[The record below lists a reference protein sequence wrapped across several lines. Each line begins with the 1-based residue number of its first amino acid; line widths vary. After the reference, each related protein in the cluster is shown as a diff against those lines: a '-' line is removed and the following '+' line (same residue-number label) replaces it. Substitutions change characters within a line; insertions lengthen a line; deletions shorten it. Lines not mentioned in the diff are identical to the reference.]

1 MARRTAV
8 ACLLTDIVRAGLLLL
23 GLLIGLMRAAPALAQ
38 TLPST
43 QAHPAMQVPV
53 IALHAGQ
60 SEIGLSDRVLLR
72 VDPEGLAQP
81 QDILARGGFMS
92 PGPADLQPGYSRAT
106 YWLRADLVN
115 RSPEIQ
121 RRALQVPP
129 TRLEQVS
136 LFTRIDGG
144 PWRLSSAGTSVPFAA
159 RELPWR
165 VSTFALTLA
174 PGQRMELMLR
184 VASRS
189 AILLQPRLWEP
200 SALVARQQ
208 RILLLD
214 GLLLGMMLLVTALAA
229 TLALVLRDR
238 AYAYTALCMA
248 SFVLYDQS
256 IRGTSFMLLW
266 PQATDWAVRALGTFG
281 ALGPLMQL
289 MAIGHMLDLP
299 RRQPRVHLV
308 LSLLALASLLAMT
321 LMLWGDY
328 RQGTQIAVV
337 LNNMLLAGTIAAV
350 WRARRQPLAGAWL
363 AMTLAGLVGVTPRHV
378 ELLGLHA
385 PDLLSDYALPVTG
398 LLGIMVVLGNLLHKL
413 HQERR
418 RYEQRLEQA
427 VKMRTQDLT
436 EARERAE
443 RSDQVKGRLLGYLG
457 HDLRAPLASMVQV
470 ARQLRPDTD
479 FETGRQ
485 AIEHSSLLALEMID
499 EMHHFARD
507 PQSEARLEIVPAP
520 LYLHALLHDIVN
532 QSQALARAG
541 GNRLTLDL
549 AGHLPEVVELDAR
562 RLRQVLVN
570 LLANAAKF
578 TRAGHIRLGARIDMS
593 GQLELTVSD
602 NGPGLTQTD
611 LTRVFEPFVRGQ
623 STEDR
628 PGIGLGLSIVQQM
641 VEAMGGAVGVSSQ
654 TGQGASFRVQLP
666 WTPAAEE
673 DVMWPPAKPW
683 LARCIGLDRIV
694 LLLDPCASVRE
705 ALRERLALA
714 EFQCIEAQDLLEA
727 KALLNA
733 QPVSLLVAEPEIT
746 PYMLDWIEG
755 CRRLQPALA
764 VLLCSRRLSPVE
776 RRWPGLL
783 KPAAESEWWA
793 AVEQAM
799 APPPPLPSRRGGAQL
814 TSPSA

>member
-1 MARRTAV
+1 MSAARRAAV
-8 ACLLTDIVRAGLLLL
+8 ARVLTDL
-23 GLLIGLMRAAPALAQ
+23 ALARLIRIGILALMLM
-38 TLPST
+38 LPVSGRA
-43 QAHPAMQVPV
+43 QASGQGLTAQVPV

-60 SEIGLSDRVLLR
+60 PEIGLGDRVLLR

-106 YWLRADLVN
+106 YWLRTDLVN

-144 PWRLSSAGTSVPFAA
+144 PWRLSPAGTSVPFAA

-189 AILLQPRLWEP
+189 SIFLQPRLWESP
-200 SALVARQQ
+200 ALVTQQ
-208 RILLLD
+208 QQILMLD
-214 GLLLGMMLLVTALAA
+214 GTLLGMMLLVTALATA
-229 TLALVLRDR
+229 LAAALRDR
-238 AYAYTALCMA
+238 AYVYTALCMA
-248 SFVLYDQS
+248 GFVLYDQS
-256 IRGTSFMLLW
+256 MRGTAFMLLW
-266 PQATDWAVRALGTFG
+266 PQATDWAVRSLGTFG
-281 ALGPLMQL
+281 ALTALMQL
-289 MAIGHMLDLP
+289 MAIGHMLELP
-299 RRQPRVHLV
+299 QRQPRLHLG
-308 LSLLALASLLAMT
+308 LSLLALASLLNMT
-321 LMLWGDY
+321 QMLWGDY
-328 RQGTQIAVV
+328 QQGTQIAGL
-337 LNNMLLAGTIAAV
+337 LNNVLLVCNIVAIV
-350 WRARRQPLAGAWL
+350 RARLQRQPLAGTWL
-363 AMTLAGLVGVTPRHV
+363 AMSLTGLLGLLPRHV
-378 ELLGLHA
+378 ELLGLR
-385 PDLLSDYALPVTG
+385 PNDMLSDYAPPVTS
-398 LLGIMVVLGNLLHKL
+398 LLGVMVVLGNLLHKL

-427 VKMRTQDLT
+427 VKTRTQDLT

-479 FETGRQ
+479 FEAGRQ

-520 LYLHALLHDIVN
+520 LYLHALLHDIAN

-578 TRAGHIRLGARIDMS
+578 TRAGHIRLGARIDVA
-593 GQLELTVSD
+593 GRLELTVSD
-602 NGPGLTQTD
+602 NGPGLAPTD

-623 STEDR
+623 STEEH

-641 VEAMGGAVGVSSQ
+641 VEAMGGSVGVSSP
-654 TGQGASFRVQLP
+654 TGQGASFQVHLP
-666 WTPAAEE
+666 WTPATEQ

-683 LARCIGLDRIV
+683 LARCIGQDRIV

-727 KALLNA
+727 KALLHG

-764 VLLCSRRLSPVE
+764 VLLCSRRMSPVE

-783 KPAAESEWWA
+783 KPAAETEWWA
-793 AVEQAM
+793 AVKQAL
-799 APPPPLPSRRGGAQL
+799 APPPPLPSR
-814 TSPSA
+814 

>member
-1 MARRTAV
+1 MQWLGQLLVVLTLGLGAANAAPGGPAPAPEPLPVV
-8 ACLLTDIVRAGLLLL
+8 ALHPGQPELLLAERML
-23 GLLIGLMRAAPALAQ
+23 LKIDPDGL
-38 TLPST
+38 T
-43 QAHPAMQVPV
+43 QPDE
-53 IALHAGQ
+53 L
-60 SEIGLSDRVLLR
+60 
-72 VDPEGLAQP
+72 
-81 QDILARGGFMS
+81 LARGGFIR
-92 PGPADLQPGYSRAT
+92 PTPADLRPGYSSAT
-106 YWLRADLVN
+106 YWLRMELVN
-115 RSPEIQ
+115 RTAQPEQ
-121 RRALQVPP
+121 RALQVPP

-136 LFTRIDGG
+136 LYTRIDGG
-144 PWRLSSAGTSVPFAA
+144 PWRLSQAGTSVPFSE
-159 RELPWR
+159 RERSLR
-165 VSTFALTLA
+165 ISTFALTLA
-174 PGQRMELMLR
+174 PGQRMELLLR

-189 AILLQPRLWEP
+189 SLLLQPQLWE
-200 SALVARQQ
+200 SAALVTQQ
-208 RILLLD
+208 QQILMLD
-214 GLLLGMMLLVTALAA
+214 GTLLGMMVLVTALATA
-229 TLALVLRDR
+229 LAAALRDR
-238 AYAYTALCMA
+238 AYVYTALCMA
-248 SFVLYDQS
+248 GFVLYDQS
-256 IRGTSFMLLW
+256 MRGTTFMLLW
-266 PQATDWAVRALGTFG
+266 PQATDWAVRSLGTFG
-281 ALGPLMQL
+281 ALTPLMQL
-289 MAIGHMLDLP
+289 MAISHMLELP
-299 RRQPRVHLV
+299 QRQPRLHLG
-308 LSLLALASLLAMT
+308 LSLLALASLLNMT

-328 RQGTQIAVV
+328 RQGTQIAVL
-337 LNNMLLAGTIAAV
+337 LNNVLLVCNIVAIL
-350 WRARRQPLAGAWL
+350 RARLQRQPLSGTWL
-363 AMTLAGLVGVTPRHV
+363 AMSLTGLLGLLPRHV
-378 ELLGLHA
+378 ELLGLR
-385 PDLLSDYALPVTG
+385 PNDLLSDYAPPVTS
-398 LLGIMVVLGNLLHKL
+398 LLGVMLVLGNLLRQL

-479 FETGRQ
+479 FEEGRQ

-578 TRAGHIRLGARIDMS
+578 TRAGHIRLGARIDMG

-641 VEAMGGAVGVSSQ
+641 VEAMGGAVGVSSAS
-654 TGQGASFRVQLP
+654 GQGASFRVQLP
-666 WTPAAEE
+666 WTPATEQ

-683 LARCIGLDRIV
+683 LARCIGQDRIA
-694 LLLDPCASVRE
+694 LLLDPCTSVRE

-714 EFQCIEAQDLLEA
+714 EFQCIEAEDLLEA
-727 KALLNA
+727 KALLHA

-755 CRRLQPALA
+755 CRRLQPSLA

-783 KPAAESEWWA
+783 KPAAENEWWG
-793 AVEQAM
+793 AVEQAL
-799 APPPPLPSRRGGAQL
+799 APQPTLLSR
-814 TSPSA
+814 